1 MNDETIRIAVA
12 GNVDSGKTTL
22 AGVLLN
28 NCLDD
33 GRGYCRSLILRNK
46 HERDTGRTS
55 SISFNNFYKEKEN
68 GRKIISLIDLAG
80 HEKYL
85 KTTISGIT
93 GLFVDYGLV
102 LVAANMGITKMTK
115 EHIGLLLFLKVPI
128 IILITKIDMV
138 PEELKNITIRKMK
151 KIINLPVF
159 NKKAYTFLEDEKKCE
174 DEIIKFIKLYD
185 PFDTF
190 IPIFNIS
197 NKTGQN
203 IDNLKNLLFSLNSR
217 DHWSNKIDGTII
229 YIDSKYTVKGIGLVL
244 SGTVR
249 GKKINVNQKLFMGP
263 INDKFIPFKI
273 RSMHNN
279 MRENIEQASNN
290 EVCCIAVRFLG
301 KDNYVKSQ
309 IPRGLIIVDSE
320 EMQNK
325 ICLKFKAEITILNH
339 STTISD
345 NYQPVIHCGLV
356 RQPAKI
362 RIIESLVDDN
372 KFKNDK
378 KLKLRTGNKA
388 IVEFTFNF
396 KSEFIEKGV
405 TFFFRDGNTK
415 GYGTVLDTYPIT

>member
-55 SISFNNFYKEKEN
+55 SISFNNFYKDKEN

-159 NKKAYTFLEDEKKCE
+159 NKKAYTFLEDEKK
-174 DEIIKFIKLYD
+174 
-185 PFDTF
+185 
-190 IPIFNIS
+190 
-197 NKTGQN
+197 
-203 IDNLKNLLFSLNSR
+203 
-217 DHWSNKIDGTII
+217 
-229 YIDSKYTVKGIGLVL
+229 
-244 SGTVR
+244 
-249 GKKINVNQKLFMGP
+249 M
-263 INDKFIPFKI
+263 
-273 RSMHNN
+273 
-279 MRENIEQASNN
+279 
-290 EVCCIAVRFLG
+290 
-301 KDNYVKSQ
+301 
-309 IPRGLIIVDSE
+309 
-320 EMQNK
+320 
-325 ICLKFKAEITILNH
+325 
-339 STTISD
+339 
-345 NYQPVIHCGLV
+345 
-356 RQPAKI
+356 
-362 RIIESLVDDN
+362 
-372 KFKNDK
+372 
-378 KLKLRTGNKA
+378 
-388 IVEFTFNF
+388 
-396 KSEFIEKGV
+396 
-405 TFFFRDGNTK
+405 
-415 GYGTVLDTYPIT
+415 